1 MLNKS
6 LYGLKQAPR
15 IWFLLL
21 CMAIH
26 SLGFQSCASDSS
38 IYFSAQR
45 QVFLAVNVD
54 DILVF
59 GKDKN
64 SCDSVYNELSQ
75 YFRMQPSVLQLR
87 SSDFTLFVPQCQR
100 SQSTKAVTSNGCSFG
115 STVVL
120 QKHHSIR
127 LYLSSKPRATTNEPM
142 QLNTKRSPDHS
153 THLAVFSRPDI
164 AFAVGKLCSFNSDP
178 TVTHMKAARHVLRYL
193 LHTKHFT
200 ITYGGAPNL
209 TPLVYVDAD
218 WVSNPNDHKSTT
230 GYLVLINGGAVAW
243 ISHKQQSVAIS
254 TMESEYM
261 ALSDASRE
269 AIARSQFFDDL
280 NILIG
285 TPLLFC
291 DNQAALT
298 LAQRPIRYHRS
309 KHINIRYH
317 FIRDC
322 LENDQ
327 IVINYIP
334 MENQLADVLTK
345 ALPPL
350 RHQRCITE

>member
-1 MLNKS
+1 MSTISINQSGYIERMLIRLNSRPAKTPLDPS
-6 LYGLKQAPR
+6 LPLLKA
-15 IWFLLL
+15 
-21 CMAIH
+21 
-26 SLGFQSCASDSS
+26 
-38 IYFSAQR
+38 
-45 QVFLAVNVD
+45 
-54 DILVF
+54 
-59 GKDKN
+59 
-64 SCDSVYNELSQ
+64 
-75 YFRMQPSVLQLR
+75 
-87 SSDFTLFVPQCQR
+87 
-100 SQSTKAVTSNGCSFG
+100 TSNDKRADATEYQEISG
-115 STVVL
+115 S
-120 QKHHSIR
+120 
-127 LYLSSKPRATTNEPM
+127 
-142 QLNTKRSPDHS
+142 LN
-153 THLAVFSRPDI
+153 HLAVFSRPDI

-218 WVSNPNDHKSTT
+218 WVSDPNDHKSTT